1 MMLKLMEGGWKPE
14 HPRSLPR
21 VHTLGSSTYFDRR
34 LSRPKSYLAALLRVD
49 DIMNFMPLHDGNW
62 PEVLHNAHDPYYRAI
77 LAARSF
83 EQMSAVRAIMLD
95 DDVDVQ
101 QLCFLFRTGIVLCCF
116 CCVLLFGNQN
126 TRGIEGIGVL
136 CQHASVGGTCTSR
149 GRVGVLCTAA

>member
-14 HPRSLPR
+14 HPRSLPS

-95 DDVDVQ
+95 DDVEVQ
-101 QLCFLFRTGIVLCCF
+101 QLFFFVLNGHIFIFNCVSCFVL
-116 CCVLLFGNQN
+116 GESKH
-126 TRGIEGIGVL
+126 TR
-136 CQHASVGGTCTSR
+136 H
-149 GRVGVLCTAA
+149 

>member
-14 HPRSLPR
+14 HPRSLPS

-101 QLCFLFRTGIVLCCF
+101 QLVFFCFERALFFLCCF
-116 CCVLLFGNQN
+116 VF
-126 TRGIEGIGVL
+126 
-136 CQHASVGGTCTSR
+136 
-149 GRVGVLCTAA
+149 

>member
-14 HPRSLPR
+14 HPRLLPSI
-21 VHTLGSSTYFDRR
+21 HTLGSSTYFDRR

-101 QLCFLFRTGIVLCCF
+101 QLVFFVLNGHCFIFDLLLCF
-116 CCVLLFGNQN
+116 VF
-126 TRGIEGIGVL
+126 
-136 CQHASVGGTCTSR
+136 
-149 GRVGVLCTAA
+149 

>member
-14 HPRSLPR
+14 HPRSLPS

-95 DDVDVQ
+95 DDVEVQ
-101 QLCFLFRTGIVLCCF
+101 QMCF
-116 CCVLLFGNQN
+116 CVGRALFFYLLVVFCVVCESKH
-126 TRGIEGIGVL
+126 TR
-136 CQHASVGGTCTSR
+136 H
-149 GRVGVLCTAA
+149 